1 MKSLCLFLLSFFVFG
16 DINCKGKNQNV
27 LLIAIDDLNDW
38 IGCLKTNSQA
48 KTPNIDRLASRGMLF
63 TNAHCQAPICNPSR
77 TSFMLSLR
85 PSTTGIY
92 ENQPWFRSVK
102 ETKNRITMGEHFV
115 KNGYR
120 TLTAGK
126 IFHAS
131 KICKRSFQTYGP
143 MPGQYSK
150 KDKRIHKDSPSRTK
164 LWDFGPQDYPEEEH
178 SDYQVAS
185 WCIDQLKNHNEAP
198 FFMAIGFYRPH
209 VPLFAPKPYFESRP
223 LNKVRLPEI
232 LFNDRDDLPS
242 EALQLIHNTLP
253 PSHKWFVDSG
263 KWKNAVRAYNS
274 CITFTDHQIGR
285 VLDALDSS
293 SYKDNT
299 IIVLFSD
306 HGFHLGEKQMW
317 AKRSLWER
325 STRVPLIIST
335 PHGLKGVSCSRPVEL
350 LSIFPTLSEL
360 CKLPNPLDID
370 GLSITKL
377 LEDPRSDWS
386 HPAIT
391 TFKEGNHSIRTER
404 YRYIRYANG
413 SEELYDHKTDYNEWN
428 NVINDQQYSKVRQYH
443 SKYLS
448 TLE

>member
-131 KICKRSFQTYGP
+131 KICKRSFQIYGP
-143 MPGQYSK
+143 IPGQYSK
-150 KDKRIHKDSPSRTK
+150 KDKRIHKDSPSKTK
-164 LWDFGPQDYPEEEH
+164 LWDFGPQDYPEEEEH

-223 LNKVRLPEI
+223 LNKVLLPEI
-232 LFNDRDDLPS
+232 LSNDRDDLPR

-263 KWKNAVRAYNS
+263 KWKNAVRAYNA

-299 IIVLFSD
+299 IIVLF
-306 HGFHLGEKQMW
+306 F
-317 AKRSLWER
+317 
-325 STRVPLIIST
+325 
-335 PHGLKGVSCSRPVEL
+335 
-350 LSIFPTLSEL
+350 
-360 CKLPNPLDID
+360 
-370 GLSITKL
+370 
-377 LEDPRSDWS
+377 
-386 HPAIT
+386 
-391 TFKEGNHSIRTER
+391 
-404 YRYIRYANG
+404 
-413 SEELYDHKTDYNEWN
+413 
-428 NVINDQQYSKVRQYH
+428 
-443 SKYLS
+443 
-448 TLE
+448 